1 MVLTRYIRSRKIYKE
16 MTSRSSPHMHFL
28 EQGVQKM
35 ANASCPGHGNH
46 MCELM
51 KAKKIDEVKAFAK
64 NAQYICLN
72 CGRAATKA
80 ENLCKPEK
88 I

>member
-1 MVLTRYIRSRKIYKE
+1 
-16 MTSRSSPHMHFL
+16 
-28 EQGVQKM
+28 M